1 MFLSGVTPCTFT
13 GAISE
18 NGSLRKEDSSESDVV
33 GLSGSF
39 HASWQQKQSA
49 LATDLTGS
57 HIIWFVTS
65 TSLAGVSSRFA
76 TGHTAP
82 RFAGGTRQ
90 ARKRASGQARVWCFG
105 ASGWSLDAGGLVSH
119 RQDCALDL
127 DGRSFPSRKLGGVML
142 SARQP
147 RRLWTLGREAPF
159 KGQIAQA
166 EVGSRGRCFE
176 SNVDRGFRDRQSLLS
191 RMPLS

>member
-1 MFLSGVTPCTFT
+1 M
-13 GAISE
+13 A
-18 NGSLRKEDSSESDVV
+18 K
-33 GLSGSF
+33 
-39 HASWQQKQSA
+39 KQSA

-65 TSLAGVSSRFA
+65 TSLAGVPSRFA

-90 ARKRASGQARVWCFG
+90 ARKRASGPAGLVLRSLRLVSGCRRLGVTPARLRLGFG
-105 ASGWSLDAGGLVSH
+105 WQELSFPKAGGS
-119 RQDCALDL
+119 D
-127 DGRSFPSRKLGGVML
+127 
-142 SARQP
+142 ARQP

-191 RMPLS
+191 RMPLSLITMFRGNGITTGP